1 MKSQARIVIKFLEFL
16 GCVACLIT
24 KYFTDIEAR
33 RVFLTRQKYSRE
45 WSLLNNIFWNVKGD
59 AFAFITFG
67 GFSIITLLFGISR
80 CIDSKSRPS
89 LAEKFFLT
97 VGMLMFFGVGGL
109 VFASIDQVPDEL
121 IDNAIILGCLSFVVA
136 FLFLIDLTDPLG
148 KRKTGSTQTHAIDDQ
163 DTRTNKQHQKQL
175 ISTIS
180 TVDKQLQKQQQQ
192 QKRQNFQNY
201 VPTEQLQHEQHQQNY
216 NSYNPQT
223 QQQRQVFPSHY
234 VSEEFVQTQTLP
246 TVQQPIFAKVK
257 QPTILN
263 HFETEP
269 YKKILS
275 RSTQQIPQQH
285 QQQQQQQ
292 QQQQYSSVA
301 HKRYQDP
308 PNFNDNISYAEDFN
322 MQNKQTYYPGQRVDQ
337 GKMIIR
343 DYSKQKPDAK
353 KCNCNEQ
360 HEQHD
365 EDNEESPIKSG
376 YVSHVAKLWD
386 NRMKSSHKIS
396 PTKKNDMQGL
406 STIV

>member
-16 GCVACLIT
+16 GSVACLIT

-33 RVFLTRQKYSRE
+33 RVFITRQKYSRE
-45 WSLLNNIFWNVKGD
+45 WSLLNNIFWNGKGD

-89 LAEKFFLT
+89 LAEKFFLA

-109 VFASIDQVPDEL
+109 VFASIDQVPDDL
-121 IDNAIILGCLSFVVA
+121 IDNAIILGCLSFIVA
-136 FLFLIDLTDPLG
+136 FLFLIDLTDPMG
-148 KRKTGSTQTHAIDDQ
+148 KRKAGSTQTNATDENDSRI
-163 DTRTNKQHQKQL
+163 NKQHQKQL

-180 TVDKQLQKQQQQ
+180 TVD
-192 QKRQNFQNY
+192 
-201 VPTEQLQHEQHQQNY
+201 EQLQQQQHQQNY
-216 NSYNPQT
+216 HSYNPQN
-223 QQQRQVFPSHY
+223 QHQQHQQRQVYPSQY

-269 YKKILS
+269 YKKILN
-275 RSTQQIPQQH
+275 RSTQQPPQH
-285 QQQQQQQ
+285 QQQH
-292 QQQQYSSVA
+292 QQYSSVA

-308 PNFNDNISYAEDFN
+308 PNFNDNMSYAEDFDTR
-322 MQNKQTYYPGQRVDQ
+322 NKQTYFPAQKVDQ

-343 DYSKQKPDAK
+343 DYSKQKSEPP

-360 HEQHD
+360 HEQTD

-386 NRMKSSHKIS
+386 NRMRSSHKIS
-396 PTKKNDMQGL
+396 PSKKNDMQGL